1 MNNKNNVKIN
11 KSVVGNVVAIS
22 ISALLIVLSFCGRY
36 FSGALR
42 TFCNFFVGTFG
53 MSFFGIAIAVI
64 VACAFRLSG
73 KKITIPTKY
82 IINFVAMYIVI
93 TILVHTFSTRFLAGM
108 TYEQY
113 TSYCFD
119 YYTVPSFGG
128 VVFGTIAFGLE
139 HALHIAG
146 SIIVLCLALG
156 VTVIFAGSFAYD
168 LATNNIKLYTKVE
181 KSDYVQ
187 PVMPVIETQPI
198 KQDMQQPTQTEKDR
212 AMDILFGEEQP
223 VSHIEV
229 SPQFD
234 TVAQSKLNNDQPTE
248 TVADFSNKTAEAIL
262 FGSDE
267 QLQSPTEFKTN
278 TFFTERDKTVS
289 KPLQSTTTTPTQPIY
304 DDTWLNDTFT
314 TPATPVEE
322 VAQQTASEILFKPV
336 EDTLPAIDFTEGA
349 VEDESEELPFG
360 VVEAFVPQQ
369 DEIVEDIWD
378 EESQPEDC
386 VVEQPEE
393 LQPIVIDNSD
403 TVEEY
408 VFEDDLV
415 DEFVDDQVEEEEE
428 VVEEPIPAV
437 VVPIQAEEKP
447 QYSVKTIHTPVKG
460 GIQQGFDIVET
471 DELEQQQSKVHQYA
485 EYQKPPMELLKD
497 EVVHVDNE
505 GELRQEYTKRIVDKL
520 AVYGILV
527 EPVDP
532 IVGPT
537 ITRYQFR
544 VLSEKTRMG
553 DFAKY
558 TDDLKACLES
568 QYDIR
573 IQAPIPGTNLVG
585 IEVPNKTRA
594 MVVLRPIL
602 ESQDFENA
610 KGELVF
616 AIGKEISGKN
626 IVTDLAPMPH
636 LLVSGASG
644 SGKSVA
650 LHNIVVSL
658 MYKYSPEYVRF
669 IMVDPKM
676 VELSKYNGSPH
687 MLIEKAITQV
697 TDTLAA
703 LDYLIKEMEARY
715 VLLAEK
721 GVSKI
726 SEYNQVIDPKYTQKL
741 PYIVLIVEELADLMA
756 VSKSQVE
763 GKLVRLAQK
772 ARAAGIHL
780 ILATQRPSV
789 DVVTGLIKA
798 NVSCRMALNAASAD
812 DSRTMLGGGGAE
824 KLLKHGDMLFV
835 NTNESPV
842 PVRIQGAYLSNLE
855 IKALVEYLTQSNE
868 VYFPEEVTNAIYAK
882 PVEEEIEQSS
892 GKKADAPKENGLD
905 PYCKRCMRYWLE
917 KNHGK
922 ASASSIQRSQNIGFN
937 RAGKILDQLT
947 DLNYIEAPLAS
958 ESNTKPRK
966 VLITIEQLDELFPDM
981 EG

>member
-1 MNNKNNVKIN
+1 MNNKKDVKTN
-11 KSVVGNVVAIS
+11 KGMLGNVIAICV
-22 ISALLIVLSFCGRY
+22 SALLIVLTFCGRY
-36 FSGALR
+36 FNGALR
-42 TFCNFFVGTFG
+42 SFCNFFVGAFG

-73 KKITIPTKY
+73 KKITIPLKY
-82 IINFVAMYIVI
+82 VINFVAMYVVI
-93 TILVHTFSTRFLAGM
+93 TLFVHTLTTRFLADQ
-108 TYEQY
+108 TFDQY
-113 TSYCFD
+113 MAYCFD
-119 YYTVPSFGG
+119 YYKVPTFGG

-139 HALHIAG
+139 QVLHIAG

-156 VTVIFAGSFAYD
+156 LTIIFAGSFAYD
-168 LATNNIKLYTKVE
+168 VATNNIKLYKKVE
-181 KSDYVQ
+181 KTQHAQ
-187 PVMPVIETQPI
+187 PVMPVIETQPVE
-198 KQDMQQPTQTEKDR
+198 QGATQPVQTEKDR
-212 AMDILFGEEQP
+212 AMDILFGEQQAAT
-223 VSHIEV
+223 HIEV

-234 TVAQSKLNNDQPTE
+234 TLAQSKLANSQPTE
-248 TVADFSNKTAEAIL
+248 TVADFSNKTAETIL
-262 FGSDE
+262 FGTDE

-278 TFFTERDKTVS
+278 TFFTERDQTVS
-289 KPLQSTTTTPTQPIY
+289 KPLQSTTTEPLQPVY

-314 TPATPVEE
+314 TT
-322 VAQQTASEILFKPV
+322 AQQTTELSQPTASEILFVPV
-336 EDTLPAIDFTEGA
+336 
-349 VEDESEELPFG
+349 DESEEDDQVEEQYVEEQPEENPFD
-360 VVEAFVPQQ
+360 VVEAFVPAEQP
-369 DEIVEDIWD
+369 VEETEDDW
-378 EESQPEDC
+378 QPDQI
-386 VVEQPEE
+386 VVEEAE
-393 LQPIVIDNSD
+393 
-403 TVEEY
+403 
-408 VFEDDLV
+408 
-415 DEFVDDQVEEEEE
+415 EFVPEVIEEAEQEDTLEEVETFDFPFEPDSYQETAPVQAEPIYQEPVQPAVEEE
-428 VVEEPIPAV
+428 
-437 VVPIQAEEKP
+437 KT
-447 QYSVKTIHTPVKG
+447 QYSIKSIQTPVKG
-460 GIQQGFDIVET
+460 GIQEGFDIVET
-471 DELEQQQSKVHQYA
+471 QKLEEQQSKVHQYA
-485 EYQKPPMELLKD
+485 EYKVPPMDLLKD

-527 EPVDP
+527 DPVDP

-537 ITRYQFR
+537 ITRYQFK
-544 VLSEKTRMG
+544 VMSEKTRMG

-602 ESQDFENA
+602 ESPEFQNA
-610 KGELVF
+610 KGELLF

-644 SGKSVA
+644 SGKSIA

-715 VLLAEK
+715 ALLAEK

-726 SEYNQVIDPKYTQKL
+726 SEYNQVIDPKHTQKL

-798 NVSCRMALNAASAD
+798 NISCRMALNAASAD

-824 KLLKHGDMLFV
+824 KLLKRGDMLFV

-842 PVRIQGAYLSNLE
+842 PVRIQGAYLDNLE
-855 IKALVEYLTQSNE
+855 IRSLVEFLTQSNE
-868 VYFPEEVTNAIYAK
+868 VYFPEDAANAIFAK
-882 PVEEEIEQSS
+882 PVEEEEEQSS

-905 PYCKRCMRYWLE
+905 PYCKRCMRFWLE

-922 ASASSIQRSQNIGFN
+922 ASASSIQRSQSIGFN

-947 DLNYIEAPLAS
+947 DLGYIEAPLAS

-981 EG
+981 DG